1 MAIKQKV
8 KYRVIKQSAE
18 VGGKFYGVINNSDP
32 FVPSVTMQQIIDY
45 KKLHNYSASQLA
57 ALIEDVLQGAAELV
71 ARDGLPRNLSSLL
84 KFEARIRG
92 TFQNSEA
99 SVTDQ
104 KIYVSPR
111 LLKDI
116 KVDLNKADFEF
127 TNENDTTAP
136 RITSAALEFPGFN
149 TWSVAD
155 AFKTVT
161 GDGGSCKVFKGD
173 LTLAGS
179 RLCPDGW
186 AADCK
191 FKATVFRTTDGV
203 EAQLCRLDRRGE
215 DTWTGFLL
223 GLEPS
228 VASINAITVESLGAD
243 QLVDGVM
250 NAWKDLGDE
259 SEPYTWE
266 PAVGDRIQF
275 YFERTLND
283 GSGSVVYTTKDVVLV
298 A

>member
-1 MAIKQKV
+1 MAEKQKV
-8 KYRVIKQSAE
+8 KFKVLKQSAD
-18 VGGKFYGVINNSDP
+18 VGGKFYGVIDNADP
-32 FVPSVTMQQIIDY
+32 FVPAVTMQQIIDY

-92 TFQNSEA
+92 TFANSEA
-99 SVTDQ
+99 SVTNQ
-104 KIYVSPR
+104 KVYVAPR
-111 LLKDI
+111 MLKDI
-116 KVDLNKADFEF
+116 KTDLNKADFEF
-127 TNENDTTAP
+127 TNTNDNTAP
-136 RITSAALEFPGFN
+136 RITSAALEFAGFN

-161 GDGGSCKVFKGD
+161 GEGGSCRVFKGD
-173 LTLAGS
+173 LTLAGT

-191 FKATVFRTTDGV
+191 FKATVFRVVDNV
-203 EAQLCRLDRRGE
+203 EAELCRLDRRGD
-215 DTWTGFLL
+215 DTWTGFLN
-223 GLEPS
+223 GLDAS
-228 VASINAITVESLGAD
+228 VASLNAITIPSLGAD
-243 QLVDGVM
+243 GIVDGVF
-250 NAWKDLGDE
+250 NAWKDLGAE
-259 SEPYTWE
+259 SDPYTWV

-283 GSGSVVYTTKDVVLV
+283 GSGSVVYTTKDVTLV